1 MKRSRNPAKKS
12 RRLPAA
18 APAAVATPVPPL
30 HRAEP
35 VTAAENSGTSMLS
48 PAPVAGAAP
57 PAHALPPP
65 TTEEKAAWLLM
76 AATLFF
82 VLACHLV
89 PALVGGLGV
98 YALVRTFSARLAGER
113 LSHGRSRVL
122 AVALLGLVTVG
133 VAGLLAVL
141 LAAFVKGKAGD
152 LPTLLDHMAS
162 VLDQVRD
169 RLGPSLPIP
178 DTGELRGS
186 IANGLREHAR
196 ELRQVGAEVGRTLMH
211 TLLGIVIGALV
222 SFDVRRPA
230 GPLLQAIGGRI
241 RRLELVFARIVFAQ
255 VKISGLNAFL
265 TGLFLLVGL
274 PLFGIHLP
282 LRKTLVVFTFLVGL
296 IPIAGNL
303 ISNTVIVIIALG
315 TSLGAAVACLAFL
328 VVVHKLEYFV
338 NARIVGGEIDA
349 AAWEMLLA
357 IFVFEALFGIQGVI
371 AAPIF
376 YAYIKSELM
385 ERGLI
390 R

>member
-1 MKRSRNPAKKS
+1 M
-12 RRLPAA
+12 
-18 APAAVATPVPPL
+18 
-30 HRAEP
+30 
-35 VTAAENSGTSMLS
+35 TS
-48 PAPVAGAAP
+48 PVAETSPPERPP
-57 PAHALPPP
+57 PAP
-65 TTEEKAAWLLM
+65 TTEEKFAWGLM
-76 AATLFF
+76 AATLLL
-82 VLACHLV
+82 VLAKHLV
-89 PALVGGLGV
+89 PALVGGLAV
-98 YALVRTFSARLAGER
+98 YALVRWFSARLAGER
-113 LSHGRSRVL
+113 MSHGRSRVV

-133 VAGLLAVL
+133 VAGLFTVL
-141 LAAFVKGKAGD
+141 LVAFLKGKAGD
-152 LPTLLDHMAS
+152 LPSLLDHMAA
-162 VLDQVRD
+162 VLDQLRD
-169 RLGPSLPIP
+169 RLGHSLPIP
-178 DTGELRGS
+178 DVTELRGS
-186 IANGLREHAR
+186 IAHGLREHAR
-196 ELRQVGAEVGRTLMH
+196 ELREVGAEVGRTLMH

-222 SFDVRRPA
+222 SFDMRRPE
-230 GPLLQAIGGRI
+230 GPFLQAIGGRI
-241 RRLELVFARIVFAQ
+241 RRLELVFARIVSAQ
-255 VKISGLNAFL
+255 VKISGLNALL

-274 PLFGIHLP
+274 PLFGIQLP

-357 IFVFEALFGIQGVI
+357 IFVFETLFGIQGVI

-376 YAYIKSELM
+376 YAYLKSELA